1 MSGTKKEIGPTG
13 EALTA
18 AVAHRRERMGLTYAE
33 LSRLLVRNGRD
44 LAPLALRRIE
54 AGTRRVDVDDLVA
67 LAAALGCSPITL
79 LVPPGV
85 AADDVVELTGVRDLA
100 VTAERAWAWL
110 TASYPL
116 RGDVLKF
123 FGTLPRW
130 ECDTMAEN
138 LGAHLGARR
147 GQPQPD

>member
-1 MSGTKKEIGPTG
+1 M
-13 EALTA
+13 A